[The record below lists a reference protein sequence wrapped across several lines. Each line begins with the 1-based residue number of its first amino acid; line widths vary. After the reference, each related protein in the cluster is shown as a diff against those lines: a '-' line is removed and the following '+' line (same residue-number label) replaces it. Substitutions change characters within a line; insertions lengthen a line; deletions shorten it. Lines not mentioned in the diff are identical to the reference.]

1 MKRKHY
7 PIIAGIVLLAFSP
20 ALGGGGFSYDD
31 YAAVLSAYVDDE
43 GLVDYAGLSKNR
55 GNLDAFATALAK
67 LDGKSYDRWSEW
79 EKVAFWINVYN
90 GLTLQLIVDHY
101 PIESSMIRSIVFP
114 KSSIMQIPG
123 AWKKVTFEVMGE
135 HMTLDSI
142 EHEILRARFDEP
154 RIHMALVCAALSCP
168 ILRNEPY
175 RAQRLEEQLND
186 QAGMFLENEKKF
198 RIDRDGG
205 VVRLSKIFDW
215 FAEDFVDRYGTGDP
229 PGKRSEKTQ
238 AVLNFIRGY
247 LNAADA
253 QYLATGDY
261 RVKHLKYDW
270 TLNEKPDA

>member
-1 MKRKHY
+1 MKRKY
-7 PIIAGIVLLAFSP
+7 FLILAGIVLLASANP
-20 ALGGGGFSYDD
+20 VASDGFSYDD
-31 YAAVLSAYVDDE
+31 YAAVLSAHVDDE
-43 GLVDYAGLSKNR
+43 GLVDYAGLSENR
-55 GNLDAFATALAK
+55 GNLDAFAITLAK
-67 LDGKSYDRWSEW
+67 LDGKSYERWSEG

-90 GLTLQLIVDHY
+90 GLTLQLIVDRY
-101 PIESSMIRSIVFP
+101 PIESSIIRSVIFP
-114 KSSIMQIPG
+114 KNSIMQIPG

-175 RAQRLEEQLND
+175 VAQRLDEQLND
-186 QAGMFLENEKKF
+186 QARMFLENEKKF

-238 AVLNFIRGY
+238 AVLNFIGGY
-247 LNAADA
+247 VGPADA
-253 QYLATGDY
+253 EYLATGDFK
-261 RVKHLKYDW
+261 VKHLKYDW
-270 TLNEKPDA
+270 TLNEKTDA

>member
-1 MKRKHY
+1 MKRKY
-7 PIIAGIVLLAFSP
+7 FLILAGIVLLAFAKP
-20 ALGGGGFSYDD
+20 AASDGFSYGD

-43 GLVDYAGLSKNR
+43 GLVDYAALSENR
-55 GNLDAFATALAK
+55 GNLDAFATALAE
-67 LDGKSYDRWSEW
+67 LDGKSYERWSEG

-90 GLTLQLIVDHY
+90 GLTLQLIVDRY
-101 PIESSMIRSIVFP
+101 PIKSSIIRSVVFP

-135 HMTLDSI
+135 QVTLDSI

-175 RAQRLEEQLND
+175 VAQRLDEQLND
-186 QAGMFLENEKKF
+186 QARMFLENEKKF

-215 FAEDFVDRYGTGDP
+215 FAEDFIDRYGTGDP

-247 LNAADA
+247 LNTADA

-261 RVKHLKYDW
+261 RIKYLKYDW
-270 TLNEKPDA
+270 TLNEKTEA